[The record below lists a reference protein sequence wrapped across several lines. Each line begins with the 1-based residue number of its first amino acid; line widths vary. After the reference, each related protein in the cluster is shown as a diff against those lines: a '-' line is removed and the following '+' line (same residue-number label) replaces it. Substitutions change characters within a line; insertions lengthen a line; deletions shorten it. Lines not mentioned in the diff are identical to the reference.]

1 MLSGICLHQLSTTL
15 RTRLLIQALKHLPH
29 LSAQVTHSGGAILLT
44 SLLDEVI
51 NDDLP
56 TVVVSIGC
64 SMNLIPCS
72 QLGQHFPRRN
82 MTLINKNFE
91 LGDFDAN
98 LTAINR
104 VPSNWASV
112 PTTSTPLKELGQ
124 QEPR

>member
-1 MLSGICLHQLSTTL
+1 M
-15 RTRLLIQALKHLPH
+15 
-29 LSAQVTHSGGAILLT
+29 SAKVTHSGGAILLT

-64 SMNLIPCS
+64 SLNLIPCS

-82 MTLINKNFE
+82 MTLINKNFD
-91 LGDFDAN
+91 LGNFDAN